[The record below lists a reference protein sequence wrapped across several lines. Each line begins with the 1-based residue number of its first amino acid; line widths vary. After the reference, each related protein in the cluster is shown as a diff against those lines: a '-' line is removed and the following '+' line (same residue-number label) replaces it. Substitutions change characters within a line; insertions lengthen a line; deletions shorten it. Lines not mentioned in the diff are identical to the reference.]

1 MEKQTK
7 ELALEKQKAEAQR
20 DNVIAQSCSIAS
32 ERDKAIKELNSLNE
46 NVQLRINNAVRL
58 ANAEKD
64 KTISRLQGELN
75 SRKLVFAIIADML
88 YAASEVFKRA
98 IDAIIHYSTDK
109 YKSIF
114 GSDEAAIKSVMQSY
128 GKTKEQRANNRKMA
142 LRLCGQPTVF

>member
-1 MEKQTK
+1 MWTSPVSYTHLKKAFRPTVIKEVEKQTK

-88 YAASEVFKRA
+88 YDCLLYTS
-98 IDAIIHYSTDK
+98 
-109 YKSIF
+109 
-114 GSDEAAIKSVMQSY
+114 
-128 GKTKEQRANNRKMA
+128 
-142 LRLCGQPTVF
+142 C